1 MLASA
6 YRFGMEVIMAKWFVA
21 AKKADFNKIAKEF
34 GISPVTARILR
45 NRGLTQDEEFR
56 KFL

>member
-34 GISPVTARILR
+34 GISPVSIDLK
-45 NRGLTQDEEFR
+45 NVFHLD
-56 KFL
+56 